1 MTDRDLI
8 ISQIRQRLEI
18 LYQEVAR
25 LETGGGGGGGTDNY
39 NELENKPKINNVTLS
54 GNKTGS
60 DLGLASTSDVNTA
73 IGTAIADLDVAEVG
87 GSTYFL
93 TTIKEVDGK
102 IDADAVA
109 QSTIL
114 SDYLTTSTA
123 ASTYQTQSGMSNYYT
138 KTEVGGEIV
147 GAINDLDVPAV
158 GGSTKY
164 ITTISEANGL
174 IDASAELPDTVPTTD
189 SSKLITSGG
198 VKTYVD
204 NGLSN
209 KLILSDVFGVGVSL
223 SGQTSLDNLTPGNY
237 YASDG
242 TVAAAV
248 SAPYT
253 RSGFNLWVIATTS
266 ATRKVQLLF
275 PNPYLGEYN
284 TYNFFYMRQNISNN
298 WGDWT
303 VISNG
308 LGLGGVIKL
317 QNGDN
322 LNDCTA
328 PGVYLCQT
336 SSVCQNLV
344 STSIPF
350 DGSTTYPY
358 LAFKLK
364 VEYIN
369 SENNIRQT
377 IIPLDDTS
385 SYYIRVRMTGATGTW
400 KSWYQFSGTQMAA
413 PAAQQL
419 SGNELRGAVEE
430 ERGEDSP
437 IEEEPEGDER

>member
-1 MTDRDLI
+1 MYIASKVILKYAVSGVQYALAEFEVDTASNLPQSTGTTK
-8 ISQIRQRLEI
+8 ISIGSKANVVDTGAVYKMGANDTWVL
-18 LYQEVAR
+18 QEA
-25 LETGGGGGGGTDNY
+25 
-39 NELENKPKINNVTLS
+39 
-54 GNKTGS
+54 
-60 DLGLASTSDVNTA
+60 
-73 IGTAIADLDVAEVG
+73 GTAGYTKAEVDALIQDAEDYADSAVTTGINALDASSVG
-87 GSTYFL
+87 GS
-93 TTIKEVDGK
+93 G
-102 IDADAVA
+102 
-109 QSTIL
+109 
-114 SDYLTTSTA
+114 
-123 ASTYQTQSGMSNYYT
+123 
-138 KTEVGGEIV
+138 
-147 GAINDLDVPAV
+147 
-158 GGSTKY
+158 KY
-164 ITTISEANGL
+164 IQSIYETDGIIYATPATIQTSVN
-174 IDASAELPDTVPTTD
+174 T
-189 SSKLITSGG
+189 SSNAVSSNA

-237 YASDG
+237 YAPDG

-284 TYNFFYMRQNISNN
+284 TYSFFYMRQNVSNN

-308 LGLGGVIKL
+308 LGLGGVTKL

-322 LNDCTA
+322 LNDCTL

-350 DGSTTYPY
+350 DGSTYTY
-358 LAFKLK
+358 LAFKLV

-385 SYYIRVRMTGATGTW
+385 SYFMRVRMTGATGTW
-400 KSWYQFSGTQMAA
+400 KSWYRFGGTQVSTQNNLQSLGGDMRSSA
-413 PAAQQL
+413 PD
-419 SGNELRGAVEE
+419 EPEE
-430 ERGEDSP
+430 EIID
-437 IEEEPEGDER
+437 DER